1 MFRSGIMALVL
12 GTGLIIGCGS
22 EKKADLQY
30 QLEATTIS
38 AAPVEQ
44 LTAAGGGRVGQGHFG
59 TAVAL
64 FFPMDRAI
72 GNSWMADIN
81 FNFNV
86 HPNLTVELGAGWTQ
100 ADASDIGWSGDLTLM
115 PITAN
120 LQYGDKFGDTGR
132 WYAGLGLGWSVNDFK
147 GSGLGVD
154 DSFAVQFLGGV
165 DIPVNNVLGL
175 NIELRYQLG
184 NTDLSKGV
192 TLDLDAFIF
201 RVNMVW
207 MF

>member
-1 MFRSGIMALVL
+1 MFRSGIMAIVL
-12 GTGLIIGCGS
+12 GTGLVIGCGS
-22 EKKADLQY
+22 GKTADLQY

-44 LTAAGGGRVGQGHFG
+44 LTAAGGGRVGQGHLG
-59 TAVAL
+59 TALAL

-72 GNSWMADIN
+72 ENSWMADIN

-86 HPNLTVELGAGWTQ
+86 HPNLTVELGAGWTE
-100 ADASDIGWSGDLTLM
+100 AGAEDTGWSGDLTLM
-115 PITAN
+115 PITVN

-132 WYAGLGLGWSVNDFK
+132 WYAGLGLGWSINSFD
-147 GSGLGVD
+147 GSGLSVD
-154 DSFAVQFLGGV
+154 DALVVDLLGGV

-184 NTDLSKGV
+184 NADLSNGV
-192 TLDLDAFIF
+192 TLDIDALIY
-201 RVNMVW
+201 RVNSVW

>member
-1 MFRSGIMALVL
+1 MFRSGLVALVL
-12 GTGLIIGCGS
+12 GAGLIVGCGS
-22 EKKADLQY
+22 GKKADLQY
-30 QLEATTIS
+30 PLAASTIS
-38 AAPVEQ
+38 AVPVEE
-44 LTAAGGGRVGQGHFG
+44 LTAAGGGRVGQGHLG
-59 TAVAL
+59 TALAL
-64 FFPMDRAI
+64 YFPMDRAI
-72 GNSWMADIN
+72 DNAWMADIN

-100 ADASDIGWSGDLTLM
+100 AGAADTGWSGDLTLM

-132 WYAGLGLGWSVNDFK
+132 WYGGLGLGWSVNSFD
-147 GSGLGVD
+147 GSGLTVE
-154 DSFAVQFLGGV
+154 DSLIVQLLGGV

-184 NTDLSKGV
+184 NADLSNGV

-201 RVNMVW
+201 RVNIVW